1 MCNCAFDLY
10 IFCSFSKDNNINN
23 VYFKDF
29 FSANIIKMNNKLTES
44 QVEILSDYYLRWYG
58 AWEAWWELHDA
69 LENNRDPK
77 IYL

>member
-44 QVEILSDYYLRWYG
+44 QVEILSDYYLR
-58 AWEAWWELHDA
+58 
-69 LENNRDPK
+69 
-77 IYL
+77 